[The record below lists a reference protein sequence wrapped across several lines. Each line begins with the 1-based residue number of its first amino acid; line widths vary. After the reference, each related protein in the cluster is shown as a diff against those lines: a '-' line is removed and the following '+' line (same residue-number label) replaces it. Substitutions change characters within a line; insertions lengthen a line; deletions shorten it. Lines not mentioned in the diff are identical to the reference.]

1 MDCAFSELRALGEV
15 SAFGAGVGEG
25 GGLSSFTILEETV
38 RVFYVCLKFE
48 IEGEDFASVLMCVW
62 E

>member
-1 MDCAFSELRALGEV
+1 
-15 SAFGAGVGEG
+15 
-25 GGLSSFTILEETV
+25 V

-48 IEGEDFASVLMCVW
+48 IEGEDFASVSMCVW